1 MAPPSILTHF
11 GRNAA
16 TPTHNRNEV
25 VIDGESSSESDEEEV
40 MVITPQSRKRNR
52 TSAIMD
58 EDDDDEEQQRAPAGM
73 TNVTPP
79 PAKQRRVLSPRRDD
93 DDNDDARARD
103 ARRADSEEED
113 DDDEVEIIQMGA
125 NATPLDGSVSKKN
138 RRLTINDTDDDDD
151 DEHEQ
156 EEAKEDRRRSFGAT
170 ATPTLDR
177 RTSVDVTPGRSAS
190 RRSSRIE
197 RRRQEKEVEQ
207 SSARKLEYLSLD
219 NCLDNITNDSSKK
232 RKANARD
239 TDDDDF
245 EDDDDDDEIDD
256 REDGFFASKSG
267 RRQKRQS
274 LTRKEVEREGRHA
287 DGDDDLDEFIVGDN
301 EVEYMDDDENG
312 VISVESGSD
321 DDVEDDEQDFA
332 AMRAAQQTREPS
344 EWFAIYLEY
353 IEECI
358 IDADL
363 DNKMRRRQSNIQY
376 QLYKEAIHHI
386 ERAIC
391 SRRDT
396 LRGSVAWPD
405 DMVACLKTA
414 SSFRTSRC
422 DAQQECDAC
431 NRQNHMATFSAH
443 LGGVACDATELYRE
457 NWMQRC
463 LVVRLRKSM
472 FVATPVHGAFEMGSV
487 CHARTLAYW
496 QLLHAKRFWCI
507 LVDAKRKEFSDATG
521 RIAKELRKPFHKQEF
536 GRYKRL
542 LDAVDTFEMESR
554 RSNVY
559 MANVWKRV
567 TPQHVQSAFLP
578 AAKRKRNSTDSRR
591 GTMDSFVGESDEE
604 DEDEEDEE
612 DEEEKEEEEAAQI
625 LNERD
630 QNDGDDEEEEKEEL
644 DTDQRSNRT
653 GPRTSQENQAAVK
666 PSSKAED
673 VKPSIDGSEDAK
685 PGANATEAEDLLCL
699 VCGENPR
706 NGGIVHGQYLHF
718 YCCFRCGKRQFRS
731 KMGCLVCDRPIDCVL
746 RLLPLTQEARDS
758 IKKTQQS

>member
-79 PAKQRRVLSPRRDD
+79 PAKQRRVFSPRRDD
-93 DDNDDARARD
+93 DDDDDARARD

-125 NATPLDGSVSKKN
+125 NATPMDGSASKKN

-170 ATPTLDR
+170 ATPALDR
-177 RTSVDVTPGRSAS
+177 RTSVDVTPGSSAS

-219 NCLDNITNDSSKK
+219 NCLDNITNGSSGK

-245 EDDDDDDEIDD
+245 EEEDDDEIDD
-256 REDGFFASKSG
+256 REDGFFASKSR

-321 DDVEDDEQDFA
+321 DDAEDDEQDFA

-376 QLYKEAIHHI
+376 QLYKEAIHH
-386 ERAIC
+386 
-391 SRRDT
+391 
-396 LRGSVAWPD
+396 
-405 DMVACLKTA
+405 
-414 SSFRTSRC
+414 
-422 DAQQECDAC
+422 
-431 NRQNHMATFSAH
+431 
-443 LGGVACDATELYRE
+443 
-457 NWMQRC
+457 
-463 LVVRLRKSM
+463 
-472 FVATPVHGAFEMGSV
+472 
-487 CHARTLAYW
+487 RTLAYW

-542 LDAVDTFEMESR
+542 LNAVDTFEMESR
-554 RSNVY
+554 RSSVY

-567 TPQHVQSAFLP
+567 TPQHVQSTFLP
-578 AAKRKRNSTDSRR
+578 AVKRKRNSTNSRR
-591 GTMDSFVGESDEE
+591 GTIDSFVGESDEE

-612 DEEEKEEEEAAQI
+612 DKEEKEEEEAARI

-630 QNDGDDEEEEKEEL
+630 QDDGDDDEEEKEEP
-644 DTDQRSNRT
+644 DTDQRSSRT
-653 GPRTSQENQAAVK
+653 GSRASQENQAAVK

-673 VKPSIDGSEDAK
+673 VKPLIDDSKDAK
-685 PGANATEAEDLLCL
+685 LGANATEAEDLLCL

-731 KMGCLVCDRPIDCVL
+731 KMGCLVCDRPIDRVL
-746 RLLPLTQEARDS
+746 RLLPLTQEVRDS
-758 IKKTQQS
+758 IKKNQQS

>member
-1 MAPPSILTHF
+1 MAPPSILTYF
-11 GRNAA
+11 GRA
-16 TPTHNRNEV
+16 PSHSRDEV

-58 EDDDDEEQQRAPAGM
+58 EDDEDDEDDERPRLPAGM

-79 PAKQRRVLSPRRDD
+79 PAKQRRVLSPRRSGDD
-93 DDNDDARARD
+93 DDDGRV
-103 ARRADSEEED
+103 RRADSEDED

-125 NATPLDGSVSKKN
+125 NATPLDGSASKKN

-151 DEHEQ
+151 GEHEQ
-156 EEAKEDRRRSFGAT
+156 EDAKEERRGSFGAT
-170 ATPTLDR
+170 MTPTLNR
-177 RTSVDVTPGRSAS
+177 RTSIGVTPGSSAS

-197 RRRQEKEVEQ
+197 RKRQEKEVEHL
-207 SSARKLEYLSLD
+207 SARKLEYLSLD
-219 NCLDNITNDSSKK
+219 NCLDTITNGRGAK

-245 EDDDDDDEIDD
+245 EEEEKEVGTDDHD
-256 REDGFFASKSG
+256 DGFFASKSG
-267 RRQKRQS
+267 RRTS
-274 LTRKEVEREGRHA
+274 LMRKEVEREGRHA

-376 QLYKEAIHHI
+376 QLYKEAIRHI

-405 DMVACLKTA
+405 DMLACLKTA
-414 SSFRTSRC
+414 SFFRTSRC
-422 DAQQECDAC
+422 EAQRECQAC
-431 NRQNHMATFSAH
+431 NRQNHMATFSAY

-457 NWMQRC
+457 NWMQR
-463 LVVRLRKSM
+463 LRKSM
-472 FVATPVHGAFEMGSV
+472 FVATPVYGTFEMGSV

-507 LVDAKRKEFSDATG
+507 LVDAKRKEVSDVTG
-521 RIAKELRKPFHKQEF
+521 RIAKEFRKPFHKQEF

-542 LDAVDTFEMESR
+542 LNAVDTFEMESR
-554 RSNVY
+554 RSNAF

-567 TPQHVQSAFLP
+567 TPQYVQSAFLP
-578 AAKRKRNSTDSRR
+578 TAKRKRNLIDSRR

-604 DEDEEDEE
+604 EDEEGEDEE
-612 DEEEKEEEEAAQI
+612 EAARALNESDQDDGDDGDEEEKEEPDA
-625 LNERD
+625 
-630 QNDGDDEEEEKEEL
+630 
-644 DTDQRSNRT
+644 DQRSSRKSSRVLQKT
-653 GPRTSQENQAAVK
+653 QAAAK
-666 PSSKAED
+666 PCSKDED
-673 VKPSIDGSEDAK
+673 VKPSIEGKAGGNTS
-685 PGANATEAEDLLCL
+685 EAEDLLCL

-731 KMGCLVCDRPIDCVL
+731 KMGCLVCDRPIDRVL

-758 IKKTQQS
+758 IQKSQQP